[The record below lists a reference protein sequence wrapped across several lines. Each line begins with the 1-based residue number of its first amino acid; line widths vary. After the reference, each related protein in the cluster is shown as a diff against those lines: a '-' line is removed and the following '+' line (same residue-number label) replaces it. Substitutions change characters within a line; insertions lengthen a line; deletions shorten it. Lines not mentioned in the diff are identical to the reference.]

1 VPWDG
6 RTHVLSRSPVSTGI
20 KSVAAATAPIGCI
33 NGIVLFRP
41 LQTGTPRK
49 SSLPIS
55 PPLRLR
61 LEHDRQVSI
70 RPSTPAARCL
80 FLRPLTTAARLE
92 AKERQTPPGAPR
104 GVAPLSHQPAN
115 VPNVPAAPL
124 IRANGHRSS
133 SARHP
138 RVDRLWL
145 NPRHGQCHIRW
156 TQAVMPAAAARGG

>member
-1 VPWDG
+1 ME
-6 RTHVLSRSPVSTGI
+6 
-20 KSVAAATAPIGCI
+20 SVAAAMAPIGCT

-61 LEHDRQVSI
+61 LDHDRQVSI

-92 AKERQTPPGAPR
+92 AKERQTPQVLRSERATKHLLVDRQAAPR

-145 NPRHGQCHIRW
+145 NPRHGQGHIRW